1 MEKQSVDKE
10 FALEPLI
17 IALIGLLIAGLIVVW
32 IGVKIRQIFRK
43 LFKLKKEV
51 VYMQNLFDAVRA
63 SS

>member
-32 IGVKIRQIFRK
+32 IGKKIIGY
-43 LFKLKKEV
+43 L
-51 VYMQNLFDAVRA
+51 
-63 SS
+63 S